1 MRRSASSCVRGRT
14 SRRQCVTA
22 GTDGEQAV
30 TNATASPRVEL
41 PVGDEDDVR
50 GPVGE
55 GCRHIWSVC
64 RRTRLRCTQAASRTA
79 CRHSRKVCARNARS
93 VPRGIAVPS
102 MASTWLTRS
111 VAPIGPYLRA
121 ASRWFDNQTT
131 RSSDTATCRRSLGS
145 VRPDHDNL
153 LSHVSWVCLERG
165 GGRIRSAVE
174 AATKRRLGYGFHM
187 SGAPTDAGRDSLLH
201 HSLNRLAAPDAGR
214 WSLRPGHG
222 Q

>member
-1 MRRSASSCVRGRT
+1 MTCAGRSAKVAGTSGAYAAVHACGARKPRLVLPAVIAARCVRGT
-14 SRRQCVTA
+14 PAQS
-22 GTDGEQAV
+22 
-30 TNATASPRVEL
+30 
-41 PVGDEDDVR
+41 
-50 GPVGE
+50 
-55 GCRHIWSVC
+55 
-64 RRTRLRCTQAASRTA
+64 
-79 CRHSRKVCARNARS
+79 
-93 VPRGIAVPS
+93 PRGIAVPS

-121 ASRWFDNQTT
+121 ESRWFDNQTT